1 MTSAS
6 TSGAQ
11 PALAPALK
19 LEMAYVLFM
28 DIVSY
33 SLLPMD
39 EQARI
44 LAELQDTVQNSA
56 EVTCAHTANNL
67 IKLPTGDGMALVFF
81 GCPDSPVTCALQ
93 LAHTLRHHPKI
104 KLRMGIH
111 AGPVYRVAD
120 INANRNV
127 TGGGINMAQRV
138 MDCGDAGHILISN
151 VEADVLFQLST
162 WKNVTLQ
169 DFGEVEVKHGVR
181 IHIHN
186 LYTNEVGNPQLPR
199 KVKAARETA
208 AAAVH
213 DVPTAAH
220 QEPAAVHVRA
230 TRTLLALIAIVLVA
244 ALVAGGIWFVQHHG
258 SKLYEKDT
266 IVVGDF
272 DNQTGES
279 GWDTVLKLVLT
290 KDLED
295 SQYLNVLPDQVIS
308 ETLKMM
314 KRQPDE
320 RLTKDLAK
328 QVCQWNGDKALLA
341 ASIAKVGE
349 RYHLDLRIMNCGTG
363 AMLASADA
371 EADSKENVIA
381 ALKAASNE
389 LRQELGESLASVEK
403 YSTPLPQATSVSL
416 EALEAYAMGLKR
428 KAAQGSGA
436 AVPFFKRAIELD
448 PEFADAYAALGAAY
462 SDLDQDTLSMEN
474 ARKAY
479 ELRDQVS
486 SQRERFHIEGD
497 YYDSVTGEMERA
509 NETYLNWIQVYP
521 DDYRPH
527 QNLGANYSEMGQYG
541 KGLEEEQTV
550 LRLQPNNVNAFTSLM
565 GDYLALDQP
574 RKANNVFEQA
584 RKRNLDN
591 YFLGSYRYYTAFLEG
606 DAGTMQTQLES
617 AMGRPGA
624 EDTVLSA
631 ESDTEAFYGR
641 LARARNCTQRA
652 AQSAKNAD
660 ARERAAG
667 WKANAAL
674 REAEVGNMIQARA
687 IAADALAMSNG
698 SVVELQGALAL
709 ARAGQSAQAEKIASK
724 LDAEFPR
731 STMVQNYWLP
741 TIRAAIE
748 LQKDNPNKA
757 IELLEETAPYELGN
771 WYLGHLYP
779 AYLRGEA
786 YLKLGRGNEAAA
798 EFQKVLYHRGVAL
811 NFVIGSLAR
820 LQLARAVA
828 MSADTASARRQYENF
843 LGLWK
848 DADTDLPILKAAQT
862 EYKRL
867 PRVDDRRAVPAAR
880 SPGL

>member
-1 MTSAS
+1 MT
-6 TSGAQ
+6 
-11 PALAPALK
+11 LK

-44 LAELQDTVQNSA
+44 VAELQETVQCST
-56 EVTCAHTANNL
+56 EVTCAQAANNL

-81 GCPDSPVTCALQ
+81 GCPDSPVTCALE
-93 LAHTLRHHPKI
+93 LARSLRHHRKI

-151 VEADVLFQLST
+151 VEADVLVQLST
-162 WKNVTLQ
+162 WKNVILQ
-169 DFGEVEVKHGVR
+169 DLGEVEVKHGVR

-199 KVKAARETA
+199 KVKAAGEI
-208 AAAVH
+208 AAVAH
-213 DVPTAAH
+213 DVPATADERPAVTHDAPAAADERPTAAY
-220 QEPAAVHVRA
+220 VKKGR
-230 TRTLLALIAIVLVA
+230 TRLALIVIVLFA
-244 ALVAGGIWFVQHHG
+244 ALVGIGTRYLRPG
-258 SKLYEKDT
+258 SKLHEKDT
-266 IVVGDF
+266 VVVADF

-279 GWDTVLKLVLT
+279 GWDTILKLVLT

-295 SQYLNVLPDQVIS
+295 SQYINVLPDQVIG

-328 QVCQWNGDKALLA
+328 QVCQWNGNKALLA
-341 ASIAKVGE
+341 PSIAKVGE
-349 RYHLDLRIMNCGTG
+349 GYHLDLRTMNCGTG
-363 AMLASADA
+363 AILASADA
-371 EADSKENVIA
+371 EADSKEKVIA
-381 ALKAASNE
+381 ALKGASNE
-389 LRQELGESLASVEK
+389 LRQNLGESLASVEK
-403 YSTPLPQATSVSL
+403 YSTQLPQVTSGSL
-416 EALEAYAMGLKR
+416 EALQEYAMGLKM

-462 SDLDQDTLSMEN
+462 SDLGQDTLSMEN
-474 ARKAY
+474 AREAY
-479 ELRDQVS
+479 ELRDHVS

-497 YYDSVTGEMERA
+497 YYYSVTGEMERA
-509 NETYLNWIQVYP
+509 NQIYLNWIQVYP

-541 KGLEEEQTV
+541 KAIEEEQTV

-565 GDYLALDQP
+565 GNYLALDQP
-574 RKANNVFEQA
+574 EKANNIFEQA

-591 YFLGSYRYYTAFLEG
+591 YFLGSYRYYTAFLES
-606 DAGTMQTQLES
+606 DAGTMQTQMES
-617 AMGRPGA
+617 AMGRPEA
-624 EDTVLSA
+624 EDTLLSA

-641 LARARNCTQRA
+641 LARARNFTQRA
-652 AQSAKNAD
+652 AQSANNAD

-674 REAEVGNMIQARA
+674 REAEVGNLIQARA

-709 ARAGQSAQAEKIASK
+709 ARAGQSAQAEKIAAK

-731 STMVQNYWLP
+731 STMLQNYWLP

-757 IELLEETAPYELGN
+757 IEVLEETVPYELGN

-786 YLKLGRGNEAAA
+786 YLRLGRGNEAAA
-798 EFQKVLYHRGVAL
+798 EFQKVLYHRGVVQ

-828 MSADTASARRQYENF
+828 MSADIASARRQYESF
-843 LGLWK
+843 LELWK
-848 DADTDLPILKAAQT
+848 HADTNLPILKSAQT

-867 PRVDDRRAVPAAR
+867 PE
-880 SPGL
+880 